1 MDIAKAFDVILCTKR
16 VLSSEQYETRDEPKE
31 LRDGSTINFS
41 QHFTRCFC

>member
-16 VLSSEQYETRDEPKE
+16 VLSSEQYETRDE